1 MTCPKSL
8 YKFVAP
14 DRIDILETGFIRFT
28 QPSALNDP
36 FELQPVFENLLTEE
50 QLQEAANPP
59 FDMVE
64 KEIRRHYVT
73 LTPEQQ
79 AVLSVEDLLELL
91 KTNPLILEQ
100 LIAQI
105 APTLRAG
112 VQAFTPQAKVM
123 LTEVLQNKFGILSLS
138 EDANQPLLW
147 AHYSDAHRGFAIEFD
162 TEHPYFHRRR
172 SESDELYYLRKVQ
185 YVHRNAGGR
194 ALLDLDGDDLLVTKA
209 PSWEYETEWR
219 MLVPLEDAN
228 HVLHIGGDTIHL
240 FALPLSAISRII
252 FGARSTKVVH
262 ERVGA
267 ALARPETNHIRFAVA
282 TLDTTEQSIKVSPL

>member
-59 FDMVE
+59 FEMVE

-91 KTNPLILEQ
+91 KTNPLVLEQ

-138 EDANQPLLW
+138 EDANQPLL
-147 AHYSDAHRGFAIEFD
+147 
-162 TEHPYFHRRR
+162 
-172 SESDELYYLRKVQ
+172 
-185 YVHRNAGGR
+185 
-194 ALLDLDGDDLLVTKA
+194 
-209 PSWEYETEWR
+209 
-219 MLVPLEDAN
+219 
-228 HVLHIGGDTIHL
+228 
-240 FALPLSAISRII
+240 
-252 FGARSTKVVH
+252 
-262 ERVGA
+262 
-267 ALARPETNHIRFAVA
+267 
-282 TLDTTEQSIKVSPL
+282 